1 MLTQYVSNCVQSS
14 SWLGKKHN
22 VVVMNGGTN
31 KEATSIEVLEM
42 VDDSNRGYGISIIG
56 SVASQKKQSTGHSNM
71 TNTACDNMS
80 LDRTDVHNPEYAYIN
95 DGYVANE
102 TENTRM

>member
-1 MLTQYVSNCVQSS
+1 
-14 SWLGKKHN
+14 
-22 VVVMNGGTN
+22 MNGGTN
-31 KEATSIEVLEM
+31 KEATSTEVLAM

-80 LDRTDVHNPEYAYIN
+80 LDRNDVHNPEYAYIN